1 MCNIMNILT
10 TKEVKEILTPLLP
23 PGTIIH
29 VSDKSYTT
37 VGSKELKKLKK
48 YLFILQL
55 IPYRAET
62 RDCDDFATIADAIRR
77 IFCPSYAFG
86 EIWADGISTGGGYHA
101 MNFFITDEKK
111 VCLFEPQNSKVIT
124 DFLVTGNNPTLCKI

>member
-1 MCNIMNILT
+1 MILT
-10 TKEVKEILTPLLP
+10 KSEVKDILTPLLP

-29 VSDKSYTT
+29 ISDKSYTA

-86 EIWADGISTGGGYHA
+86 EIWAYGISSGGYHA
-101 MNFFITDEKK
+101 MNFFITDERK
-111 VCLFEPQNSKVIT
+111 VCLFEPQNSKIVT
-124 DFLVTGNNPTLCKI
+124 DFLVSGAGEYTFCKI